1 MTMLRGIKK
10 EDNLIMIMEC
20 IIYDNRYLEFAT
32 IENKTALINS
42 LNTVKEEV
50 NALNSI
56 RIDRAIKIIRKSI
69 IKDMTEDIK

>member
-42 LNTVKEEV
+42 LNIVREEV

-56 RIDRAIKIIRKSI
+56 RIDRAIKIIQKSI